1 MATNWTAEQRRAIE
15 TPGSLIVSAAA
26 GSGKTAVL
34 TERIA
39 RHILEGASPDDLL
52 VVTFT
57 RAAAAE
63 MKKRIG
69 DRLSALAAQQQ
80 GDEAARLY
88 GAAEGIGRAN
98 ISTIDGFCSH
108 VLRRHFDIAGLDPAF
123 RAGEEAE
130 NLALRQEALDEL
142 MERYYAQKGFSD
154 LVDAFGEEAE
164 FSAQFLRLYDFIM
177 AQPEPMEWLK
187 EAIDKYDIAEDALLG
202 VLTHGAGVEED
213 EVGVLRLVAQ
223 AVADIHQHALDALA
237 VVDVLLAAVAVDEG
251 QRRGVVCAAHQFGGG
266 GVMFK
271 CNILQ

>member
-88 GAAEGIGRAN
+88 GAAESIGRAN

-130 NLALRQEALDEL
+130 NLALRQEALEEL

-187 EAIDKYDIAEDALLG
+187 EAIDKYDIAEDALP
-202 VLTHGAGVEED
+202 
-213 EVGVLRLVAQ
+213 R
-223 AVADIHQHALDALA
+223 
-237 VVDVLLAAVAVDEG
+237 
-251 QRRGVVCAAHQFGGG
+251 GGG
-266 GVMFK
+266 IPEGAEGATWGVHGHTA
-271 CNILQ
+271 LPAGRDRGGLP